1 MGYYNADESMSWLHE
16 RNIQVGPWRWS
27 APASVSSPIRSQCSL
42 RDTRQAFLNKSGT
55 LTAEGKAAIL
65 SDPGYGQSN
74 LMHWWVWRALSPAE
88 LALDGM

>member
-1 MGYYNADESMSWLHE
+1 M
-16 RNIQVGPWRWS
+16 
-27 APASVSSPIRSQCSL
+27 
-42 RDTRQAFLNKSGT
+42 NKSGT